1 MSATN
6 TTNAA
11 TPNDHKSASLK
22 TLIIGAIGV
31 VYGDIG
37 TSPLYAFK
45 ETFAGS
51 HPLAL
56 TDIHILNVLSLIF
69 WAVTIVVT
77 FKYVALMLR
86 ADNKGE
92 GGSLSLLALAS
103 RISHDNKFLMAII
116 PILGL
121 FAASLFYGDSI
132 ITPAISVLSAVEG
145 LKVVAPT
152 FEHMIIPIT
161 LGIIISLFA
170 VQKYGTAKMG
180 QYFGPLTALWFITI
194 GALGLVAI
202 INNPAVLVALNP
214 MYAIEFFMVDKFL
227 AFLTIGTVVLALTG
241 AEALYADLG
250 HFGKKPIRIAWLWF
264 VFPALILNYFGQG
277 AYVMANNYAV
287 ENPFFMMAPKWMEWP
302 LFFLATAATIIASQ
316 AVITGAFSVTR
327 QAIQLGYLP
336 RMTVIHTS
344 AQEIGQIYL
353 PFINWMLLLFVILLV
368 IGFQSSTNLA
378 HAYGVAVTGTMLI
391 DTVLLGIV
399 AVLMWKW
406 KPYISI
412 PVIGGLFI
420 IDLALFSSTAMKI
433 PYGGWFP
440 LAFGLVIF
448 VLLTTWKTGRNLV
461 LSHVKQ
467 DAMPVDIFFRD
478 LCPTIGR
485 VNGTAIFMSNLDEGI
500 PIALQHNLKHNKI
513 LHERNILIHVSVL
526 EKPYVKAENR
536 YTIQDLGQG
545 FFRVAM
551 NYGFKDEI
559 NVPKDLANETNHG
572 FVLDMDKTSFFIGRE
587 TVIPTNIPG
596 MSLWREFVFAFMNRN
611 ASSAADFYRLPSK
624 RTMELGSRIDI

>member
-1 MSATN
+1 MSASQTE
-6 TTNAA
+6 THQ
-11 TPNDHKSASLK
+11 TPASLK

-45 ETFAGS
+45 ETFAGA
-51 HPLAL
+51 HALPL
-56 TDIHILNVLSLIF
+56 TEIHILNVLSLIF
-69 WAVTIVVT
+69 WAVTLVVS
-77 FKYVALMLR
+77 FKYVTLMLR

-103 RISHDNKFLMAII
+103 RISQENKFLMMII

-145 LKVVAPT
+145 LKVVAPD

-161 LGIIISLFA
+161 LGILISLFA
-170 VQKYGTAKMG
+170 VQKYGTAKVG
-180 QYFGPLTALWFITI
+180 AYFGPITALWFITI
-194 GALGLVAI
+194 GALGLHGI
-202 INNPAVLVALNP
+202 LQNPSVLVALNP
-214 MYAIEFFMVDKFL
+214 IYAIQFFIVDKFL

-264 VFPALILNYFGQG
+264 VFPALVLNYFGQG

-287 ENPFFMMAPKWMEWP
+287 ENPFFMMAPDWMEWP
-302 LFFLATAATIIASQ
+302 LFFLAMMATIIASQ

-336 RMTVIHTS
+336 RMTIIHTS
-344 AQEIGQIYL
+344 EQEIGQIYL
-353 PFINWMLLLFVILLV
+353 PFINWMLLVSVIILV

-399 AVLMWKW
+399 AMRLWHWKH
-406 KPYISI
+406 YIYVPI
-412 PVIGGLFI
+412 IGGLFI
-420 IDLALFSSTAMKI
+420 IDLALFSSTTVKI

-440 LAFGLVIF
+440 LVFGLFIF
-448 VLLTTWKTGRNLV
+448 LLLTTWKRGREIV
-461 LSHVKQ
+461 LSHIKHDVM
-467 DAMPVDIFFRD
+467 AVDIFFRE
-478 LCPTIGR
+478 LCPTTQR
-485 VNGTAIFMSNLDEGI
+485 VLGTAIFMSNIDEGI
-500 PIALQHNLKHNKI
+500 PVALQHNLKHNKI
-513 LHERNILIHVSVL
+513 LHERNIFLHIHVL
-526 EKPYVKAENR
+526 EKPFISEEHR
-536 YTIQDLGQG
+536 YKIQDLGQG
-545 FFRVAM
+545 FFRLHM
-551 NYGFKDEI
+551 YYGFKDEI
-559 NVPKDLANETNHG
+559 HVPQDLMTYPSHG
-572 FVLDMDKTSFFIGRE
+572 FSIDLNKVSFFIGRE
-587 TVIPTNIPG
+587 TVIPTSIPG
-596 MSLWREFVFAFMNRN
+596 MSLWREAIFSFMNKN

>member
-1 MSATN
+1 MSAAPSSSDN
-6 TTNAA
+6 H
-11 TPNDHKSASLK
+11 TPASLK

-45 ETFAGS
+45 ETFAGA
-51 HPLAL
+51 HALPL
-56 TDIHILNVLSLIF
+56 TDIHILNVLSFIF
-69 WAVTIVVT
+69 WAVTIVVS
-77 FKYVALMLR
+77 FKYVTIMLR

-103 RISHDNKFLMAII
+103 RISQDNKFLMALI

-145 LKVVAPT
+145 LKVVAPA
-152 FEHMIIPIT
+152 FENMIIPIT
-161 LGIIISLFA
+161 LGILATLFA
-170 VQKYGTAKMG
+170 VQKFGTAKMG
-180 QYFGPLTALWFITI
+180 AYFGPLTALWFITI
-194 GALGLVAI
+194 GALGLNAI
-202 INNPAVLVALNP
+202 IQNPSVLIALNP
-214 MYAIEFFMVDKFL
+214 MYAIEFFIVDKML

-264 VFPALILNYFGQG
+264 VFPALMLNYFGQG

-287 ENPFFMMAPKWMEWP
+287 ANPFYMMAPDWMEWP

-336 RMTVIHTS
+336 RMTIVHTS
-344 AQEIGQIYL
+344 EKEMGQIYL
-353 PFINWMLLLFVILLV
+353 PFINWMLLVFVVILVL
-368 IGFQSSTNLA
+368 GFQSSTNLA
-378 HAYGVAVTGTMLI
+378 HAYGVAVTGSMLI
-391 DTVLLGIV
+391 DTLLLAIV
-399 AVLMWKW
+399 AVKLWQW
-406 KPYISI
+406 KPYASI
-412 PVIGGLFI
+412 PVIGGLLLMDI
-420 IDLALFSSTAMKI
+420 ALFSSTAIKI

-440 LAFGLVIF
+440 LVFGLFIF
-448 VLLTTWKTGRNLV
+448 VLLTTWKRGRELV
-461 LSHVKQ
+461 LSHVRA
-467 DAMPVDIFFRD
+467 DIMPVDIFFRE
-478 LCPTIGR
+478 LCTTTQR
-485 VNGTAIFMSNLDEGI
+485 VLGTAIFMSNIDEGI
-500 PIALQHNLKHNKI
+500 PVALQHNLKHNRI
-513 LHERNILIHVSVL
+513 LHERNIFLHVHVL
-526 EKPYVKAENR
+526 EKPFISEGNR
-536 YTIQDLGQG
+536 YQIQDLGQG
-545 FFRVAM
+545 FFRLHM
-551 NYGFKDEI
+551 YYGFKDEI
-559 NVPKDLANETNHG
+559 NVPQDLATYPSHG
-572 FVLDMDKTSFFIGRE
+572 FTLDMNKASFFIGRE

-596 MSLWREFVFAFMNRN
+596 MPIWREALFAFMNRN